1 MEKINFQIEWFFKP
15 EDDNDGIDAVATT
28 ATAAASSAAAFAAD
42 TAAAANNDDNKDN
55 NDDRDD
61 MDDKKDGGNDK
72 NNGDND
78 ETNGSDDENN
88 KEDLRYDTNHLLLYF
103 IKQILVDI
111 HINFIVHLAYRPIL
125 PYTVCLCTVQLALAG
140 YKLDGYLKYTRVDSV
155 SGI

>member
-28 ATAAASSAAAFAAD
+28 ATAAASSAAASAAAFAAD

-61 MDDKKDGGNDK
+61 MDDKKDGDNDK
-72 NNGDND
+72 NNG
-78 ETNGSDDENN
+78 GDDEN

-103 IKQILVDI
+103 IKQIKFDI
-111 HINFIVHLAYRPIL
+111 HIIFMVHWRTFPFYPIQS
-125 PYTVCLCTVQLALAG
+125 VCVLFNLL
-140 YKLDGYLKYTRVDSV
+140 
-155 SGI
+155 